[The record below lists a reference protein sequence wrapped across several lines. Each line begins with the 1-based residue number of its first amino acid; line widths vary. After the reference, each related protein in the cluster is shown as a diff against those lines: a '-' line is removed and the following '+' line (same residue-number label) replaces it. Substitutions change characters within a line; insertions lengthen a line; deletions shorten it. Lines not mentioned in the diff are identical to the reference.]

1 MTTPPM
7 STRVRP
13 TNAKALA
20 MDAVFTAAQPYIE
33 RAISE
38 YAAPAIGKGA
48 QFLGDFIKGT
58 TDTVSG
64 GVERGVYDY
73 MTKDPETGTRT
84 VVPSQDIAEYKRVN
98 FRGGIPAKSKKL
110 AEERGFPEE
119 YFRTTPRADNKII
132 DNVGRSERD
141 LSRFDGPGWLVDDP
155 ARTAKWAGRAAVP
168 AAVVGGLG
176 ALEYFTQG
184 EKPMTDYA
192 APVEP
197 ARGGYGGYNA
207 NVEAAQA
214 SNYYQNQILDKKH
227 LHAQELLHLRE
238 QARTPG
244 LQDTSQG
251 AYGSGLMSSNP
262 LGGVLTN
269 AFGNTRVFPDTP
281 GITSIPLG

>member
-1 MTTPPM
+1 MTTPM
-7 STRVRP
+7 SSRVRP
-13 TNAKALA
+13 TSAKGLA
-20 MDAVFTAAQPYIE
+20 MDALFTAAQPYIE
-33 RAISE
+33 KTIE
-38 YAAPAIGKGA
+38 DYVAPALGKGA

-98 FRGGIPAKSKKL
+98 FRKGIPAKSKKL

-119 YFRTTPRADNKII
+119 YFRTTPRADEKII
-132 DNVGRSERD
+132 DDVGRSERD

-155 ARTAKWAGRAAVP
+155 ARTARWAGRAALP
-168 AAVVGGLG
+168 AAAIGGLG

-192 APVEP
+192 MPVQP
-197 ARGGYGGYNA
+197 DRGGYNP

-244 LQDTSQG
+244 TQDISQG
-251 AYGSGLMSSNP
+251 AYGSGLTSANP
-262 LGGVLTN
+262 FGGVIGN
-269 AFGNTRVFPDTP
+269 AFGNTRVFPDPP

>member
-1 MTTPPM
+1 MTTPM

-98 FRGGIPAKSKKL
+98 FRKGIPAKSKKL

-119 YFRTTPRADNKII
+119 YFRTTPRADEKII
-132 DNVGRSERD
+132 DDVGRSERD

-155 ARTAKWAGRAAVP
+155 ARTARWAGRAALP
-168 AAVVGGLG
+168 AAAIGGLG

-192 APVEP
+192 APVQP
-197 ARGGYGGYNA
+197 DRGGYNP

-244 LQDTSQG
+244 TQDISQG
-251 AYGSGLMSSNP
+251 AYGSGLTSANP
-262 LGGVLTN
+262 FGGVIGN
-269 AFGNTRVFPDTP
+269 AFGNTRVFPDPP